1 MRHAACEASG
11 MDATHLNC
19 AACGRIQPIRF
30 ELLLPGE
37 PSLGTSVCCAH
48 CRRHA
53 FTLLKPARFYCEI
66 CDQVQPALLERA
78 DGGDSAA
85 RGVLLVCGG
94 CFDAK
99 AMLYATAKPSRL
111 AGAAASPPPAR
122 GLPSG
127 RAPRG

>member
-1 MRHAACEASG
+1 

-66 CDQVQPALLERA
+66 CDQVQPALLERVDAAKA
-78 DGGDSAA
+78 DEL
-85 RGVLLVCGG
+85 GVLLVCGG

-99 AMLYATAKPSRL
+99 AMLYASATPNRF
-111 AGAAASPPPAR
+111 AGAAASHPPPR
-122 GLPSG
+122 GLPSD
-127 RAPRG
+127 RARRG

>member
-1 MRHAACEASG
+1 

-19 AACGRIQPIRF
+19 TGCGRMQPIRF
-30 ELLLPGE
+30 EPLLAGE

-48 CRRHA
+48 CLRHA

-66 CDQVQPALLERA
+66 CDQVQPALLERV
-78 DGGDSAA
+78 DSDQTAA
-85 RGVLLVCGG
+85 PGVLLVCGG

-99 AMLYATAKPSRL
+99 AMLYASAKSSRF
-111 AGAAASPPPAR
+111 AGAAASPQPPR
-122 GLPSG
+122 GLPSD

>member
-1 MRHAACEASG
+1 

-30 ELLLPGE
+30 EPLLPGE
-37 PSLGTSVCCAH
+37 PALGTSVCCAF

-53 FTLLKPARFYCEI
+53 FALLRAARFYCEI
-66 CDQVQPALLERA
+66 CDQIQPALLERVEA
-78 DGGDSAA
+78 DQAA
-85 RGVLLVCGG
+85 APGVLLVCGG

-99 AMLYATAKPSRL
+99 AMLYASVKPNRF

-122 GLPSG
+122 GLPSD